1 MRIYLA
7 FAWKR
12 GINKQFLPLFHL
24 QVFYSEWTNAN
35 ISLELQFPGASGR
48 HCMLSQYCGDT
59 EDKKERNKVPHYIK
73 KIHSSI
79 RLNWWFFSQSF
90 FCWVLFLDYLQ
101 LHDSLDFTFSSVL
114 LLSVLWY
121 WGHIKKSRTS
131 VIPNSQSSLFLVEE
145 VKASFRALHVKEKSK
160 SSDNILLFFWI

>member
-12 GINKQFLPLFHL
+12 GINKQFLPLFHP

-73 KIHSSI
+73 KIHSHI
-79 RLNWWFFSQSF
+79 RLNWWFFPSPF
-90 FCWVLFLDYLQ
+90 F
-101 LHDSLDFTFSSVL
+101 
-114 LLSVLWY
+114 
-121 WGHIKKSRTS
+121 
-131 VIPNSQSSLFLVEE
+131 VEC
-145 VKASFRALHVKEKSK
+145 
-160 SSDNILLFFWI
+160 FFWNFCSFMTHQISHSLQCFYWVFYDIEVILRKIEQASYRILKVVYS